1 MVIEIYS
8 SNTSALMINL
18 LWYKDNF
25 ISLNLGNSMSISLDS
40 LNEIQRAAVL
50 KTDGPVMILAG
61 AGSGKTKTL
70 VTRISYLIEELNI
83 SPYQVLALT
92 FSNKAAKEM
101 RERISHLVQ
110 NDIGSLQIT
119 TFHAF
124 CAKILRNEATY
135 LGLSRNFTIYDDGES
150 KSIVKVLLDR
160 RGISPKELNPYEI
173 LNYIDFLKN
182 NGYYSGRNMSE
193 GGADSTDEYFSY
205 FEEYESELH
214 RANAIDFGGL
224 ITGVIQLFEKFPEVL
239 FRYQE
244 RFKYILVDE
253 YQDTNRSQFEL
264 VTMLAQKRRNICVVG
279 DEDQSIY
286 SWRGADIRNIL
297 DFEKVYPDVELLK
310 LEQNYRSSKNIIEA
324 ASFVIAKNNFR
335 KGKQMWTAN
344 PEGEVVQIVECFN
357 DKEEAEFIAKEAS
370 SLVVKGNDYS
380 DIAVFYRSNAQS
392 RLIEDALRKYK
403 LPYRVIGG
411 VKFYERK
418 EIKDML
424 GYLRLII
431 NSKDSLAFSRIINVP
446 ARGIGATSLRK
457 LEIEAMAQNCS
468 LWDIVEKLVDHES
481 EFVHIKLSAKV
492 RSSTRE
498 LVTLIQ
504 DLRIQDQNKIKP
516 SIIYEKALHESGY
529 LSFLKANKDYET
541 LARIENLEEL
551 GNAIKQ
557 YEEAET
563 VPTLSGFLET
573 ITLDSSSEQDEN
585 TVPSQGEISLMTV
598 HGAKGLEFPF
608 AFVAGAEENVF
619 PSYKSVERG
628 DMHLEE
634 ERRLFYVAMTRAMK
648 RLYVTFAQGRMLF
661 GQMKFNGPSRFIDEI
676 PEEFYNWIKLKGQ
689 IQQDDEYNFNSV
701 RNLQRPRFENKQNS
715 YDEGIYQSYDNE
727 EVVYQI
733 KDSVVKAKYPKGA
746 KIRHALYGDGRV
758 EESEG
763 SGGDEKVT
771 IKFLDGNRKKF
782 MVKFAPLSLI

>member
-1 MVIEIYS
+1 M
-8 SNTSALMINL
+8 AIN
-18 LWYKDNF
+18 
-25 ISLNLGNSMSISLDS
+25 LDS
-40 LNEIQRAAVL
+40 LNEVQRSAVL
-50 KTDGPVMILAG
+50 KTEGPVMILAG

-70 VTRISYLIEELNI
+70 VTKISYLLEELNV

-101 RERISHLVQ
+101 RERISYMVQ

-124 CAKILRNEATY
+124 CAKVLRSEATY
-135 LGLSRNFTIYDDGES
+135 LGLSKNFTIYDDGES
-150 KSIVKVLLDR
+150 KSIVKTLLER

-182 NGYYSGRNMSE
+182 NGYYSGRVMAE
-193 GGADSTDEYFSY
+193 GGADSSDEYFSY
-205 FEEYESELH
+205 FEEFEAELH
-214 RANAIDFGGL
+214 RANALDFGGL

-239 FRYQE
+239 SRYQE
-244 RFKYILVDE
+244 RYKYVLVDE

-324 ASFVIAKNNFR
+324 ASFVIAKNTFR

-344 PEGEVVQIVECFN
+344 PEGEVVHIVECFN
-357 DKEEAEFIAKEAS
+357 DKEESEFIAKEVNKIVAA
-370 SLVVKGNDYS
+370 GNEYS

-392 RLIEDALRKYK
+392 RLIEDSLRKYK

-431 NSKDSLAFSRIINVP
+431 NPKDSLAFSRIINVP

-457 LEIEAMAQNCS
+457 LEIEAVNQNCS
-468 LWDIVEKLVDHES
+468 LWDIVEKLVES
-481 EFVHIKLSAKV
+481 ESDFSHVKLSAKV
-492 RSSTRE
+492 RSSIRE

-504 DLRIQDQNKIKP
+504 DLRIQDQNKVKP
-516 SIIYEKALHESGY
+516 SLIYDKVLHESGY
-529 LSFLKANKDYET
+529 LAFLKANKDYET

-557 YEEAET
+557 FEDGDP
-563 VPTLSGFLET
+563 VPTLTGFLET
-573 ITLDSSSEQDEN
+573 ITLDSSTEQDEN
-585 TVPSQGEISLMTV
+585 AKPTQGEVSLMTV

-619 PSYKSVERG
+619 PSYKSVESG
-628 DMHLEE
+628 EIALEE

-648 RLYVTFAQGRMLF
+648 KLYVTFAQGRMLF

-676 PEEFYNWIKLKGQ
+676 PDSLYQWTKLKGHIDQ
-689 IQQDDEYNFNSV
+689 EDEYNYGSHQTK
-701 RNLQRPRFENKQNS
+701 QRPRFENKNT
-715 YDEGIYQSYDNE
+715 YDEGIYQSYDE
-727 EVVYQI
+727 GEVVYQI
-733 KDSVVKAKYPKGA
+733 KESVVKAKFPKGA
-746 KIRHALYGDGRV
+746 KIRHSLYGDGKV

-763 SGGDEKVT
+763 SGNDEKVT

>member
-1 MVIEIYS
+1 M
-8 SNTSALMINL
+8 AIN
-18 LWYKDNF
+18 
-25 ISLNLGNSMSISLDS
+25 LDS
-40 LNEIQRAAVL
+40 LNEVQRSAVL
-50 KTDGPVMILAG
+50 KTEGPVMILAG

-70 VTRISYLIEELNI
+70 VTKISYLLEELNV

-101 RERISHLVQ
+101 RERISHMVH

-124 CAKILRNEATY
+124 CAKVLRSEATY
-135 LGLSRNFTIYDDGES
+135 LGLSKNFTIYDDGES
-150 KSIVKVLLDR
+150 KSIVKTLLER

-182 NGYYSGRNMSE
+182 NGYYSGRAMSE
-193 GGADSTDEYFSY
+193 GGADSSDEYFSY
-205 FEEYESELH
+205 FEEYEAELH
-214 RANAIDFGGL
+214 RANALDFGGL

-239 FRYQE
+239 LRYQE
-244 RFKYILVDE
+244 RYKYILVDE

-324 ASFVIAKNNFR
+324 ASFVIAKNTFR

-344 PEGEVVQIVECFN
+344 PEGEVVHIVECFN
-357 DKEEAEFIAKEAS
+357 DKEESEFIAKEVNKIVTA
-370 SLVVKGNDYS
+370 GNEYS

-392 RLIEDALRKYK
+392 RLIEDGLRKYK

-431 NSKDSLAFSRIINVP
+431 NPKDSLAFSRIINVP

-457 LEIEAMAQNCS
+457 LEIEAVNQNCS
-468 LWDIVEKLVDHES
+468 LWDIVEKLVES
-481 EFVHIKLSAKV
+481 ESDFSHVKLSAKV
-492 RSSTRE
+492 RSSIRE

-516 SIIYEKALHESGY
+516 SLIYDKVLHESGY
-529 LSFLKANKDYET
+529 LAFLKANKDYET

-557 YEEAET
+557 FEEGEP
-563 VPTLSGFLET
+563 VPTLTGFLET
-573 ITLDSSSEQDEN
+573 ITLDSSTEQDEN
-585 TVPSQGEISLMTV
+585 AKPTQGEVSLMTV

-619 PSYKSVERG
+619 PSYKSVESG
-628 DMHLEE
+628 EIALEE

-648 RLYVTFAQGRMLF
+648 KLYVTFAQGRMLF

-676 PEEFYNWIKLKGQ
+676 PESLYQWTKLKGHIDQ
-689 IQQDDEYNFNSV
+689 EDEYNYGTHQTK
-701 RNLQRPRFENKQNS
+701 QRPRFENKNT
-715 YDEGIYQSYDNE
+715 YDEGIYQSYDE
-727 EVVYQI
+727 GDVVYQI
-733 KDSVVKAKYPKGA
+733 KESVVKAKFPKGA
-746 KIRHALYGDGRV
+746 KIRHSLYGDGKV

-763 SGGDEKVT
+763 SGNDEKVT

>member
-1 MVIEIYS
+1 M
-8 SNTSALMINL
+8 AIN
-18 LWYKDNF
+18 
-25 ISLNLGNSMSISLDS
+25 LDS
-40 LNEIQRAAVL
+40 LNEVQRSAVL
-50 KTDGPVMILAG
+50 KTEGPVMILAG

-70 VTRISYLIEELNI
+70 VTKISYLLEELNV

-101 RERISHLVQ
+101 RERISHMVH

-124 CAKILRNEATY
+124 CAKVLRSEATY
-135 LGLSRNFTIYDDGES
+135 LGLSKNFTIYDDGES
-150 KSIVKVLLDR
+150 KSIVKTLLER

-182 NGYYSGRNMSE
+182 NGYYSGRAMSE
-193 GGADSTDEYFSY
+193 GGADSSDEYFSY
-205 FEEYESELH
+205 FEEYEAELH
-214 RANAIDFGGL
+214 RANALDFGGL

-239 FRYQE
+239 LRYQE
-244 RFKYILVDE
+244 RYKYILVDE

-324 ASFVIAKNNFR
+324 ASFVIAKNTFR

-344 PEGEVVQIVECFN
+344 PEGEVVHIVECFN
-357 DKEEAEFIAKEAS
+357 DKEESEFIAKEVNKIVTA
-370 SLVVKGNDYS
+370 GNEYS

-392 RLIEDALRKYK
+392 RLIEDSLRKYK

-431 NSKDSLAFSRIINVP
+431 NPKDSLAFSRIINVP

-457 LEIEAMAQNCS
+457 LEMEAVNQNCS
-468 LWDIVEKLVDHES
+468 LWDIVEKLVES
-481 EFVHIKLSAKV
+481 ESDFSHVKLSAKV
-492 RSSTRE
+492 RSSIRE

-504 DLRIQDQNKIKP
+504 DLRIQDQNKIRP
-516 SIIYEKALHESGY
+516 SLIYDKVLHESGY
-529 LSFLKANKDYET
+529 LAFLKANKDYET

-557 YEEAET
+557 FEEGEP
-563 VPTLSGFLET
+563 VPTLTGFLET
-573 ITLDSSSEQDEN
+573 ITLDSSTEQDEN
-585 TVPSQGEISLMTV
+585 AKPTQGEVSLMTV

-619 PSYKSVERG
+619 PTYKSVESG
-628 DMHLEE
+628 EIALEE

-648 RLYVTFAQGRMLF
+648 KLYVTFAQGRMLF

-676 PEEFYNWIKLKGQ
+676 PESLYQWTKLKGHIDQ
-689 IQQDDEYNFNSV
+689 EDEYNYGTHQTK
-701 RNLQRPRFENKQNS
+701 QRPRFENKNT
-715 YDEGIYQSYDNE
+715 YDEGIYQSYDE
-727 EVVYQI
+727 GDVVYQI
-733 KDSVVKAKYPKGA
+733 KESVVKAKFPKGA
-746 KIRHALYGDGRV
+746 KIRHSLYGDGKV

-763 SGGDEKVT
+763 SGNDEKVT

>member
-1 MVIEIYS
+1 MRFDLS
-8 SNTSALMINL
+8 T
-18 LWYKDNF
+18 
-25 ISLNLGNSMSISLDS
+25 
-40 LNEIQRAAVL
+40 LNEVQRSAVL

-101 RERISHLVQ
+101 RERISHQVSS
-110 NDIGSLQIT
+110 DIGALQIT

-124 CAKILRNEATY
+124 CAKVLRSEAQY

-150 KSIVKVLLDR
+150 KSIVKTLLER

-173 LNYIDFLKN
+173 LNYIDHLKN
-182 NGYYSGRNMSE
+182 NGYYPGRTQGE

-205 FEEYESELH
+205 FEEYEAELN

-224 ITGVIQLFEKFPEVL
+224 ITGVLQLFEKFPDVL
-239 FRYQE
+239 SRYQD

-264 VTMLAQKRRNICVVG
+264 VTYLAAKKRNICVVG

-297 DFEKVYPDVELLK
+297 DFEKVYPEVELLK

-324 ASFVIAKNNFR
+324 ASFVIEKNTLR

-344 PEGEVVQIVECFN
+344 PEGEVVQITECFN
-357 DKEEAEFIAKEAS
+357 DKEEAEFVAKEINKLKAS
-370 SLVVKGNDYS
+370 GAEYTDM
-380 DIAVFYRSNAQS
+380 AVFYRSNAQS
-392 RLIEDALRKYK
+392 RLIEDALRTYK

-424 GYLRLII
+424 SYLRLII
-431 NSKDSLAFSRIINVP
+431 NPKDSLALSRIINVP

-457 LEIEAMAQNCS
+457 LEIEAINQNCS
-468 LWDIVEKLVDHES
+468 LWDIVEKLVDS
-481 EFVHIKLSAKV
+481 DSDFGHIKLSAKV
-492 RSSTRE
+492 KSSIRE
-498 LVTLIQ
+498 FVTLIQ
-504 DLRIQDQNKIKP
+504 DLRIQDQNQTKP
-516 SIIYEKALHESGY
+516 SLIYDKALHESGY
-529 LSFLKANKDYET
+529 LAFLKANKDYET

-557 YEEAET
+557 FEESAP
-563 VPTLSGFLET
+563 VPTLTGFLET
-573 ITLDSSSEQDEN
+573 ITLDTSSEQDEDAQAM
-585 TVPSQGEISLMTV
+585 QGEVSLMTV
-598 HGAKGLEFPF
+598 HGAKGLEFPY
-608 AFVAGAEENVF
+608 AFIVGAEENVF
-619 PSYKSVERG
+619 PSYKSVESG
-628 DMHLEE
+628 EMGLEE

-648 RLYVTFAQGRMLF
+648 RLYITFAQGRMLF
-661 GQMKFNGPSRFIDEI
+661 GQLKFNGPSRFIDEI
-676 PEEFYNWIKLKGQ
+676 PEALYQWTKLKGKMG
-689 IQQDDEYNFNSV
+689 DDDDYNGHQ
-701 RNLQRPRFENKQNS
+701 LYQRPRFERQKDS
-715 YDEGIYQSYDNE
+715 YDEGIYQYQDE
-727 EVVYQI
+727 GDVVYQI
-733 KDSVVKAKYPKGA
+733 KESVVKPKFPKGA
-746 KIRHALYGDGRV
+746 KIRHALYGDGKV
-758 EESEG
+758 EDSEG
-763 SGGDEKVT
+763 SGNDEKVT

-782 MVKFAPLSLI
+782 MVKFAPLSLL